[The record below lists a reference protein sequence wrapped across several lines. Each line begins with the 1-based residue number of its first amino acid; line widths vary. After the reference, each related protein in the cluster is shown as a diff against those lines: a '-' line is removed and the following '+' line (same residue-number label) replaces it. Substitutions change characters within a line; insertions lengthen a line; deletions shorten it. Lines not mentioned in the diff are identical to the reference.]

1 MKLLRCTAILA
12 LAAALATG
20 QQATSPPTILGV
32 DCENLVEYQSD
43 TSDLSKL
50 ATVPSPVPAVPPKNF
65 FYALGVGDIVAVNGQ
80 PAKGIVA
87 FRAWGFLMK
96 PAPDPGGAIAWVPR
110 QAQLGHARRETLP
123 CRRQLQNSSA

>member
-1 MKLLRCTAILA
+1 MHGDPRARRGLGNGT
-12 LAAALATG
+12 TG
-20 QQATSPPTILGV
+20 QVAA
-32 DCENLVEYQSD
+32 DD
-43 TSDLSKL
+43 
-50 ATVPSPVPAVPPKNF
+50 